1 AERGGSDRALAR
13 LVRSLAQDG
22 WDCHIALPAPSPM
35 AAEFEAAGATLHV
48 VPMRRITTSGSTRYW
63 AAYLLGWPVAVFRL
77 VVLARRL
84 RVDVVHS
91 NSLHSWYGFA
101 AAAIVRRPHLWHA
114 REIVVQSDAALRLE
128 RRLCRTF
135 ADTVVAVSEAVAA
148 QLDRANVVV
157 CYDQVDPDEF
167 HPRRAGHFRPR
178 LGLTDDA
185 VVVGV
190 AGRIDTWK
198 GIEVLLDAVPELQR
212 RRPGLEVVVAGG
224 PVAGKENYASRLA
237 ARAGAMAGVHWLG
250 ARDDMAELIADL
262 DVLVLPSTEPEPF
275 GLAVIEALASGVP
288 VVASAAG
295 GPLEI
300 LGTDPSG
307 AGTGAGAGRL
317 VSPGDPS
324 ELAAAVIEL
333 LPPGPSSTSQRRQRP
348 VLQAATPAGNLP
360 AVFEAVLNASRESRA
375 AHASRGSAKRRRRGT
390 GSSGRRRSDPR

>member
-1 AERGGSDRALAR
+1 
-13 LVRSLAQDG
+13 
-22 WDCHIALPAPSPM
+22 M
-35 AAEFEAAGATLHV
+35 
-48 VPMRRITTSGSTRYW
+48 
-63 AAYLLGWPVAVFRL
+63 
-77 VVLARRL
+77 
-84 RVDVVHS
+84 VHS

-128 RRLCRTF
+128 RRLCRTY

-224 PVAGKENYASRLA
+224 PVAGNEEYASRLA
-237 ARAGAMAGVHWLG
+237 ARAAALAGVHWLG

-300 LGTDPSG
+300 LGADPSG
-307 AGTGAGAGRL
+307 AGTGASAGRL
-317 VSPGDPS
+317 VSPGNPS

-375 AHASRGSAKRRRRGT
+375 SHASRGSGKRRRRGT
-390 GSSGRRRSDPR
+390 GSSSRRRSDPR